1 MKEWKGKIRALGD
14 VNVGAIEQYK
24 EVKERFEFLTAQR
37 EDILAAEEKLRQII
51 EELSI
56 LMEQQF
62 REQFKVISENFSEV
76 FREMFGGRQGTAQ
89 TDRCG
94 ACSGIPD

>member
-1 MKEWKGKIRALGD
+1 M
-14 VNVGAIEQYK
+14 NVGAIEQYK

-37 EDILAAEEKLRQII
+37 EDILAAEEKLRQWII

-62 REQFKVISENFSEV
+62 Q
-76 FREMFGGRQGTAQ
+76 
-89 TDRCG
+89 
-94 ACSGIPD
+94 

>member
-1 MKEWKGKIRALGD
+1 MVSIVIGDRIHMAGTGFPWKIRALGD

-56 LMEQQF
+56 LMEP
-62 REQFKVISENFSEV
+62 ICYN
-76 FREMFGGRQGTAQ
+76 
-89 TDRCG
+89 
-94 ACSGIPD
+94 ACFM